1 MTYFLPELIASLLS
15 YDQKFLFLSLDW
27 ATCNFP
33 SNLNLTHPQNVHKNY
48 MAKHKYRKEM
58 NSNDH
63 GDLLAPMLK
72 WINRQALGWAAKVN
86 IHLLGLA
93 SGLDWIPCCEK
104 RKWAKKALKEGK
116 AHCGPGVFLFLLVP
130 KKQTSLKKKN

>member
-1 MTYFLPELIASLLS
+1 M
-15 YDQKFLFLSLDW
+15 
-27 ATCNFP
+27 
-33 SNLNLTHPQNVHKNY
+33 
-48 MAKHKYRKEM
+48 EM

-104 RKWAKKALKEGK
+104 RKWAKKAWKEGRK
-116 AHCGPGVFLFLLVP
+116 EKPTVAQVSSFFCWCPKSKQASKKRISPHFFPLLFFA
-130 KKQTSLKKKN
+130 S